1 VTCALPALIDL
12 QAELL
17 MDAVAAACRVNIGN
31 SSFAAETERRGHT
44 GPARLKNRQKQDDT

>member
-1 VTCALPALIDL
+1 
-12 QAELL
+12 

-31 SSFAAETERRGHT
+31 SSFAAETERRGHM